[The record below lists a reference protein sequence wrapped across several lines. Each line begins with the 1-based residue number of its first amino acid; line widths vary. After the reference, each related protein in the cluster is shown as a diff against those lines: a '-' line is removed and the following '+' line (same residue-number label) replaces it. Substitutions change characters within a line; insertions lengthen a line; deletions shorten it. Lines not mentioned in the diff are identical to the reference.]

1 MIKAAF
7 IALFNLA
14 LFNLL
19 FAISVASAQ
28 TATPTTSTVDPR
40 LGCDAVKE
48 FPLPD
53 LGEPQN
59 IDNFKKQL
67 IYYRCSAYEDD
78 IARVLAAAEK
88 WVAAR
93 APQVSSPAIV
103 LDIDETSLLNWP
115 RIVEDDFAYIGS
127 IPFLK
132 LPESARDGQP
142 ANIPDC
148 DFAAHDVCGDLDWQQ
163 KGLAP
168 AIGPTLKLYRQARCI
183 GVSGP
188 CTPIDVFFVTGR
200 KEHEY
205 NKEMPS
211 KWTLRNLKAA
221 GYVDVAPDHLYMR
234 GLTPDQGV
242 ADYKTSKRCEIES
255 RGFKIIASVGDQR
268 SDLEGGCAEMTFK
281 VPNPFYFIPSKGN

>member
-1 MIKAAF
+1 MKTTFFAVIGLILSMAA
-7 IALFNLA
+7 
-14 LFNLL
+14 
-19 FAISVASAQ
+19 ASAQ
-28 TATPTTSTVDPR
+28 TATPTSTSVDPR
-40 LGCDAVKE
+40 LGCDKMKE

-59 IDNFKKQL
+59 IDNLKKQL
-67 IYYRCSAYEDD
+67 IYYRCNAYEND

-93 APQVSSPAIV
+93 APQVSNPAIV

-115 RIVEDDFAYIGS
+115 RILEDDFAYIGS

-132 LPESARDGQP
+132 LPDGAKDRP

-148 DFAAHDVCGDLDWQQ
+148 DFSAHGVCGDLDWQQ
-163 KGLAP
+163 KGLAH
-168 AIGPTLKLYRQARCI
+168 AIEPTLKLYKAARCI
-183 GVSGP
+183 GVSEP

-205 NKEMPS
+205 NKELPS
-211 KWTLRNLKAA
+211 SWTLRNLKAA
-221 GYVDVAPDHLYMR
+221 GYADVAPDHLYMR
-234 GLTPDQGV
+234 GITPDQGV
-242 ADYKTSKRCEIES
+242 ADFKTSKRCDIES
-255 RGFKIIASVGDQR
+255 RGFRVIASIGDQK

-281 VPNPFYFIPSKGN
+281 VPNPFYFIPSNSP